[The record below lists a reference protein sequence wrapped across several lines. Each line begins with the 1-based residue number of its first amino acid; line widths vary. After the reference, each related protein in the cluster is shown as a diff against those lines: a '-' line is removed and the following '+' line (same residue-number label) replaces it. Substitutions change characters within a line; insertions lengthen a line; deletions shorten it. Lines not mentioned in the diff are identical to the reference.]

1 MKEMLRKYDVE
12 ELIELQASFCFGQ
25 CADGVV
31 MRAEEALDG
40 SADVF
45 VRGVNKDNIEEKLK
59 ARCKD
64 CYKCLRECPVKAI
77 EVKNH
82 QAQIIKERCILC
94 GRCTVVCPQNAK
106 IVHSEKE
113 EVDALLLSGDNVV
126 ASIAPSFISSFRL
139 QSFAQME
146 AVLLKLGFAFA
157 EETAVGANAV
167 TKEYAKCIATGQY
180 KNFITSACPALCRLI
195 QEYHPDALKYL
206 APVDSPMIAH
216 AKMLRQRFPGCK
228 VIFIGPCIAKKRE
241 ARESGLIAGVL
252 TFEDLRRLMVER
264 GLTFPLPDAVAL
276 EGEKYGCT
284 GIPGEN
290 PANRSKSYP
299 IRRGI
304 IHAFEARPQGYDYVA
319 VDGPLNCVNTLE
331 NIDKVSGVFFEMN
344 MCENACVSGPCSLVG
359 DGEGVRATV
368 DVKRYVRRECEAL
381 PPEKEGDREYTV
393 DISAAY
399 PRIENRSLI
408 PTPEQIEEIL
418 RRTGKFKPE
427 DELNCGS
434 CGYPTCREKAWAVFN
449 GYADIDICLPYMRER
464 AESTTVNVKGL
475 PAVDFFN
482 PTEFLIAQNSGKQY
496 VRKKMYVSE
505 TRRHID
511 LSISILKSNHALFG
525 ILKDITDEVQ
535 YSEKLG
541 KMRMETLATTDDVI
555 KKQMRVAQE
564 IASLLGET
572 TAETKVALLKLK
584 KTLMQEEEER
594 GKSEEKA

>member
-1 MKEMLRKYDVE
+1 MKEYLEFK
-12 ELIELQASFCFGQ
+12 
-25 CADGVV
+25 
-31 MRAEEALDG
+31 
-40 SADVF
+40 
-45 VRGVNKDNIEEKLK
+45 K

-106 IVHSEKE
+106 IVHSEKD
-113 EVDALLLSGDNVV
+113 EVDSLLLSNDNVV

-139 QSFAQME
+139 KNFAQME
-146 AVLLKLGFAFA
+146 TVLYKLGFAYA

-167 TKEYAKCIATGQY
+167 TKEYARCIATGQY
-180 KNFITSACPALCRLI
+180 PNFITSACPALCRLI
-195 QEYHPDALKYL
+195 QEYHPNALKYL

-216 AKMLRQRFPGCK
+216 AKMLKKRFPGCK
-228 VIFIGPCIAKKRE
+228 VVFIGPCIAKKRE
-241 ARESGLIAGVL
+241 AKESGLISGVL
-252 TFEDLRRLMVER
+252 TFEDLRRFMVER
-264 GLTFPLPDAVAL
+264 GVTFPLPDAR
-276 EGEKYGCT
+276 EEFERYSCT
-284 GIPGEN
+284 GITGEA

-299 IRRGI
+299 VRRGI
-304 IHAFEARPQGYDYVA
+304 IHSFEARPEGYDYVA

-331 NIDKVSGVFFEMN
+331 NIDKVTGVFFEMN

-368 DVKRYVRRECEAL
+368 DVKRYVRGECAAL
-381 PPEKEGDREYTV
+381 PPEKAGDRDYDV

-399 PRIENRSLI
+399 PKIENRSMT
-408 PTPEQIEEIL
+408 PTEEQITEIL
-418 RRTGKFKPE
+418 HRTGKFKPE

-464 AESTTVNVKGL
+464 AESMSYEIIHNSEEGIVVLDSEMNVVDINNKAKELLGITAVNLKGL

-482 PTEFLIAQNSGKQY
+482 PTEFLIAQNSNRQY
-496 VRKKMYVSE
+496 VRKKIFISE
-505 TRRHID
+505 TKKHVE
-511 LSISILKSNHALFG
+511 LSISILKGNHAIFG
-525 ILKDITDEVQ
+525 ILKDITDEVH
-535 YSEKLG
+535 YNEKLG

-594 GKSEEKA
+594 GL